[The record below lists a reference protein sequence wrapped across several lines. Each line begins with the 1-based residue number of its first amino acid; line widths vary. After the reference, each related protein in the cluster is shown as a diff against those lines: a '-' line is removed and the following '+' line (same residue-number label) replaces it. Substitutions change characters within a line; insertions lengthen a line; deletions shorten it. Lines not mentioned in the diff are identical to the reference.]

1 MGLRIPSPD
10 GLFTP
15 RFKLNRMTQNDLSNQ
30 NIPFSA
36 ALFTGFLCTLF
47 GANAVAIKYSFS
59 GMGIFTAAG
68 LRFSIAAAAIYLW
81 ARFTGRPFALRKGQL
96 FQILIISIVFT
107 LQLGLLYLGLGKT
120 SASRGTLMVNLQP
133 FFLLILAHWFIPG
146 DRMTKKK
153 ILGLIMGAV
162 GMALVFSGKKGVTA
176 DVQIGDLMILM
187 TAFLWAVNTVYTKRI
202 IHLFSPFQMVFYPM
216 LFCIPFFLLAGFLW
230 DVRMIANLDGK
241 VLSALLYQSLATA
254 SFGFVAWNT
263 MLLKYGAVAL
273 HSFIFIMPIAGVLLG
288 GLILGEPITWE
299 LLLALALIVSGIVT
313 VNFRS
318 RKYAQLFPTRGI

>member
-1 MGLRIPSPD
+1 MQKS
-10 GLFTP
+10 
-15 RFKLNRMTQNDLSNQ
+15 LSNQ
-30 NIPFSA
+30 DIPFSA

-47 GANAVAIKYSFS
+47 GANAVAIKYSLS
-59 GMGIFTAAG
+59 GMGTFTAAG
-68 LRFSIAAAAIYLW
+68 LRFSIAAAAIYFW
-81 ARFTGRPFALRKGQL
+81 ARFTGRPFALRKGQT
-96 FQILIISIVFT
+96 FQILVISIVFT
-107 LQLGLLYLGLGKT
+107 LQLGLLYMGLEKT

-153 ILGLIMGAV
+153 TLGLIMGAV
-162 GMALVFSGKKGVTA
+162 GMVLVFSGKKGPCFTLGA
-176 DVQIGDLMILM
+176 DVQIGDLMILA

-216 LFCIPFFLLAGFLW
+216 LFCIPFFMLAGFLW
-230 DVRMIANLDGK
+230 DAPMIVNLDGK
-241 VLSALLYQSLATA
+241 VLSALLYQSLVTA

-299 LLLALALIVSGIVT
+299 LVLALALIVSGIVT

-318 RKYAQLFPTRGI
+318 RRYSQIFPTRGI

>member
-1 MGLRIPSPD
+1 
-10 GLFTP
+10 
-15 RFKLNRMTQNDLSNQ
+15 MTQTNLSNQ
-30 NIPFSA
+30 DIPLSA

-47 GANAVAIKYSFS
+47 GANAVAIKYSLS
-59 GMGIFTAAG
+59 GIGAFTAAG
-68 LRFSIAAAAIYLW
+68 LRFSIAAAAIYFW
-81 ARFTGRPFALRKGQL
+81 ARFTGRPFALRKGQASQLL
-96 FQILIISIVFT
+96 FISVVFT

-133 FFLLILAHWFIPG
+133 FFLLLLAHWFIPG

-162 GMALVFSGKKGVTA
+162 GMVLVFSGKKGVTV
-176 DVQIGDLMILM
+176 DVQMGDLMILA

-230 DVRMIANLDGK
+230 DGRMIVNLDGK
-241 VLSALLYQSLATA
+241 VLSALLYQSLVTA

-299 LLLALALIVSGIVT
+299 LVLALVLIVSGIVT

-318 RKYAQLFPTRGI
+318 RRYSQIFPTRGI

>member
-1 MGLRIPSPD
+1 
-10 GLFTP
+10 
-15 RFKLNRMTQNDLSNQ
+15 MTQNNLSNKD
-30 NIPFSA
+30 IPLSA

-47 GANAVAIKYSFS
+47 GANAVAIKYSLS
-59 GMGIFTAAG
+59 GIGTFTAAG
-68 LRFSIAAAAIYLW
+68 LRFSIAAAAIYFW
-81 ARFTGRPFALRKGQL
+81 ARFTGRPFALRKGQASQLL
-96 FQILIISIVFT
+96 FISVVFT

-133 FFLLILAHWFIPG
+133 FFLLLLAHWFIPG

-162 GMALVFSGKKGVTA
+162 GMVLVFSGKKGVTV
-176 DVQIGDLMILM
+176 DVQMGDLMILA

-230 DVRMIANLDGK
+230 DGRMIVNLDGK
-241 VLSALLYQSLATA
+241 VLSALLYQSLVTA

-299 LLLALALIVSGIVT
+299 LVLALVLIVSGIVT

-318 RKYAQLFPTRGI
+318 RRYSQIFPTRGI

>member
-1 MGLRIPSPD
+1 
-10 GLFTP
+10 
-15 RFKLNRMTQNDLSNQ
+15 MTQHNLSNQ

-59 GMGIFTAAG
+59 GIGTFTAAG
-68 LRFSIAAAAIYLW
+68 LRFSIAAAAIYFW
-81 ARFTGRPFALRKGQL
+81 ARFTGRPFALRKGQT
-96 FQILIISIVFT
+96 FQVLIISIIFT
-107 LQLGLLYLGLGKT
+107 LQLGLLYLGLEKT

-133 FFLLILAHWFIPG
+133 FFLLLLAHWFIPG

-162 GMALVFSGKKGVTA
+162 GMVLVFSGKKGVTA
-176 DVQIGDLMILM
+176 DVQIGDLMILI
-187 TAFLWAVNTVYTKRI
+187 TAFLWAVNTAYTKRI

-216 LFCIPFFLLAGFLW
+216 LFCIPFFMLAGFLW
-230 DVRMIANLDGK
+230 DAPMILNLDGK
-241 VLSALLYQSLATA
+241 VFSALLYQSLVTA

-299 LLLALALIVSGIVT
+299 LLLALALIVTGIVT

-318 RKYAQLFPTRGI
+318 RRYSQIFPTRGI

>member
-1 MGLRIPSPD
+1 MQKS
-10 GLFTP
+10 
-15 RFKLNRMTQNDLSNQ
+15 LSNQ
-30 NIPFSA
+30 DIPFSA

-47 GANAVAIKYSFS
+47 GANAVAIKYSLS
-59 GMGIFTAAG
+59 GIGTFTAAG
-68 LRFSIAAAAIYLW
+68 LRFSIAAAAIYFW
-81 ARFTGRPFALRKGQL
+81 ARFTGRPFALRKGQT
-96 FQILIISIVFT
+96 FQILIISVVFT

-133 FFLLILAHWFIPG
+133 FFLLLLAHWFIPG

-153 ILGLIMGAV
+153 IMGLIMGAV
-162 GMALVFSGKKGVTA
+162 GMVLVFSGKKGVTA
-176 DVQIGDLMILM
+176 DVQIGDLMILA

-230 DVRMIANLDGK
+230 DARMIVNLDGK
-241 VLSALLYQSLATA
+241 VLSALLYQSLVTA

-299 LLLALALIVSGIVT
+299 LVLALALIVSGIVT

-318 RKYAQLFPTRGI
+318 RRYSQIFPTRGI

>member
-1 MGLRIPSPD
+1 
-10 GLFTP
+10 
-15 RFKLNRMTQNDLSNQ
+15 MTQNDLSNQ

-59 GMGIFTAAG
+59 GIGTFTAAG
-68 LRFSIAAAAIYLW
+68 LRFSIAAAAIYFW
-81 ARFTGRPFALRKGQL
+81 ARFTGRPFALRKGQT
-96 FQILIISIVFT
+96 FQVLIISIIFT
-107 LQLGLLYLGLGKT
+107 LQLGLLYLGLEKT

-133 FFLLILAHWFIPG
+133 FFLLLLAHWFIPG

-162 GMALVFSGKKGVTA
+162 GMVLVFSGKKGVTA
-176 DVQIGDLMILM
+176 DVQIGDLMILI
-187 TAFLWAVNTVYTKRI
+187 TAFLWAVNTAYTKRI

-230 DVRMIANLDGK
+230 DARMIVNLDGK
-241 VLSALLYQSLATA
+241 VLSALLYQSLVTA

-299 LLLALALIVSGIVT
+299 LLLALALIVTGIVT

-318 RKYAQLFPTRGI
+318 RRYSQIFPTRGI

>member
-1 MGLRIPSPD
+1 MA
-10 GLFTP
+10 FE
-15 RFKLNRMTQNDLSNQ
+15 KMTQTNLSNQ
-30 NIPFSA
+30 DIPLSA

-47 GANAVAIKYSFS
+47 GANAVAIKYSLS
-59 GMGIFTAAG
+59 GIGAFTAAG
-68 LRFSIAAAAIYLW
+68 LRFSIAAAAIYFW
-81 ARFTGRPFALRKGQL
+81 ARFTGRPFALRKGQASQLL
-96 FQILIISIVFT
+96 FISVVFT

-133 FFLLILAHWFIPG
+133 FFLLLLAHWFIPG

-162 GMALVFSGKKGVTA
+162 GMVLVFSGKKGVTV
-176 DVQIGDLMILM
+176 DVQMGDLMILA

-230 DVRMIANLDGK
+230 DGRMIVNLDGK
-241 VLSALLYQSLATA
+241 VLSALLYQSLVTA

-299 LLLALALIVSGIVT
+299 LVLALVLIVSGIVT

-318 RKYAQLFPTRGI
+318 RRYSQIFPTRGI

>member
-1 MGLRIPSPD
+1 
-10 GLFTP
+10 
-15 RFKLNRMTQNDLSNQ
+15 MTQHNLSNQ
-30 NIPFSA
+30 DLPFSA
-36 ALFTGFLCTLF
+36 ALFTVFLCTLF

-59 GMGIFTAAG
+59 GIGTFTAAG
-68 LRFSIAAAAIYLW
+68 LRFSIAAAAIYFW
-81 ARFTGRPFALRKGQL
+81 ARFTGRPFALRKGQTV
-96 FQILIISIVFT
+96 QILIISLVFT

-133 FFLLILAHWFIPG
+133 FFLLVLAHWFIPG

-153 ILGLIMGAV
+153 LLGLIMGAV
-162 GMALVFSGKKGVTA
+162 GMVLVFSGKKGVTA
-176 DVQIGDLMILM
+176 DVQIGDLMILV

-202 IHLFSPFQMVFYPM
+202 IHLFSPFQIVFYPM

-230 DVRMIANLDGK
+230 DARMIVNLDGK
-241 VLSALLYQSLATA
+241 VLSALLYQSLVTA
-254 SFGFVAWNT
+254 SFGFVAWST

-299 LLLALALIVSGIVT
+299 LLLALALIVTGIVI
-313 VNFRS
+313 VNFGS
-318 RKYAQLFPTRGI
+318 RRYSQIFPTRGI

>member
-1 MGLRIPSPD
+1 
-10 GLFTP
+10 
-15 RFKLNRMTQNDLSNQ
+15 MTQHNLSNQ
-30 NIPFSA
+30 DIPFSA

-47 GANAVAIKYSFS
+47 GANAVAIKYSLS
-59 GMGIFTAAG
+59 GMGTFTAAG
-68 LRFSIAAAAIYLW
+68 LRFSIAAAAIYFW
-81 ARFTGRPFALRKGQL
+81 ARFTGRPFALRKGQA
-96 FQILIISIVFT
+96 FQILVISIVFT
-107 LQLGLLYLGLGKT
+107 LQLGLLYLGLEKT

-133 FFLLILAHWFIPG
+133 FFLLLLAHWFIPG

-153 ILGLIMGAV
+153 TLGLIMGAV
-162 GMALVFSGKKGVTA
+162 GMVLVFSGKKGVTA
-176 DVQIGDLMILM
+176 DVQIGDLMILI
-187 TAFLWAVNTVYTKRI
+187 TAFLWAVNTAYTKRI

-230 DVRMIANLDGK
+230 DARMIVNLDGK
-241 VLSALLYQSLATA
+241 VLSALLYQSLVTA

-299 LLLALALIVSGIVT
+299 LVLALALIVSGIVT

-318 RKYAQLFPTRGI
+318 RRYSQIFPTRGI